1 LDIASLG
8 ASTIERAVRQRV
20 QACSLQDWKEYTS
33 RVRVSEAELQALIE
47 AVVVPETW
55 FFRDK
60 TAFSALVAVARGEGQ
75 PHPRPVR
82 WRLLSAPCS
91 TGEEPYSM
99 VMALL
104 DAGFA
109 LDQIQVDAWD
119 ISSQALAKAR
129 AAVYG
134 RHSFRGQD
142 VSFRQRHFTAV
153 EGGHQVKKHIR
164 QAVTFCQT
172 NLLHPG
178 LVLEQSAPAYDLVF
192 CRNLM
197 IYLERSAQDLVLRRM
212 HSLLKPDGV
221 LFVAP
226 AEGGLLPR
234 TGLGPAGLGR
244 SFAFRKTVEPELKKS
259 KPAAR
264 PQPGQPA
271 SPAERRETKRAT
283 TPRSSPANESAG
295 TADGSAPQTGFTS
308 RLDLA
313 KHLADRGHLEE
324 AARLCAEYLRAHGD
338 STEGYYLLGVIRD
351 ASGDENAAGQCYRKV
366 LYLDPQHGEAL
377 WQLSLLAERQGDAEG
392 ASLLQK
398 RAQRSSQP
406 LQP

>member
-1 LDIASLG
+1 
-8 ASTIERAVRQRV
+8 
-20 QACSLQDWKEYTS
+20 
-33 RVRVSEAELQALIE
+33 
-47 AVVVPETW
+47 
-55 FFRDK
+55 
-60 TAFSALVAVARGEGQ
+60 
-75 PHPRPVR
+75 
-82 WRLLSAPCS
+82 
-91 TGEEPYSM
+91 
-99 VMALL
+99 
-104 DAGFA
+104 
-109 LDQIQVDAWD
+109 
-119 ISSQALAKAR
+119 
-129 AAVYG
+129 
-134 RHSFRGQD
+134 
-142 VSFRQRHFTAV
+142 V

-172 NLLHPG
+172 NLLNPG

-234 TGLGPAGLGR
+234 TGFGPAGLGR

-295 TADGSAPQTGFTS
+295 TADGSAPQDRFHFAIGFGKTS
-308 RLDLA
+308 WQTVDTW
-313 KHLADRGHLEE
+313 KKQ

-338 STEGYYLLGVIRD
+338 STEGYYLLGVIRTP
-351 ASGDENAAGQCYRKV
+351 AETKTPRSM
-366 LYLDPQHGEAL
+366 
-377 WQLSLLAERQGDAEG
+377 LSQGVVPR
-392 ASLLQK
+392 L
-398 RAQRSSQP
+398 RSMGRRCGSCP
-406 LQP
+406 FWR